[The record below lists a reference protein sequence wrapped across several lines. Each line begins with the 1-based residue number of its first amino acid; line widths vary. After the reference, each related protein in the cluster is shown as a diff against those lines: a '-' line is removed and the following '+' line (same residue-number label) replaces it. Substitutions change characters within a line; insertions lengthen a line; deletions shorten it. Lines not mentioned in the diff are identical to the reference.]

1 VTGLTLLI
9 GVGNPDRGDDA
20 AGLAVARRVRA
31 AAPAGVRVSELDGD
45 QLKLLDA
52 WDGADDVWVV
62 DAVCSGGEPGA
73 VYRFDAACPLGARF
87 RHCGTHTFS
96 LADVIELARA
106 LGRLPGRLVGY
117 GIEGASF
124 AIGTALSPEAETAVQ
139 AVTRHILGELAAT
152 GQRPG
157 A

>member
-1 VTGLTLLI
+1 MTLLI

-20 AGLAVARRVRA
+20 AGLAVARRIRA
-31 AAPAGVRVSELDGD
+31 AAPAGVTVSELDGD
-45 QLKLLDA
+45 QLRLLDA

-62 DAVCSGGEPGA
+62 DAVCSGGEPGT

-117 GIEGASF
+117 GIEGGTF
-124 AIGTALSPEAETAVQ
+124 AVGAALSPRAQAAVR
-139 AVTRHILGELAAT
+139 AVTEQILGELSAA
-152 GQRPG
+152 GRAPG